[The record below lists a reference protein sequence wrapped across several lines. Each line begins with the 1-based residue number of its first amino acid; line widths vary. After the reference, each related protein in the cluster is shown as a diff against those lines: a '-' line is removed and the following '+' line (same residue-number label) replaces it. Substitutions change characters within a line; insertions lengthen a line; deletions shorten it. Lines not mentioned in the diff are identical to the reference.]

1 MKRKLLLGTLA
12 ALGGLTVVGS
22 GFAAWYFNE
31 SEVESKTHSVNH
43 HVTDLN
49 EGVGTL
55 TDLNK
60 DQNLYLVLDQD
71 GYANKDVEERGI
83 SLTSVSGTVADDNL
97 GTVVDF
103 VGANYKIE
111 AADRTTLVNA
121 GITTGTFKAEFTL
134 TTAAAT
140 YIQFRSITEGYI
152 GQKYPTT
159 EGGTFTVTDSKM
171 TYTRE
176 IDLSA
181 DADADYSNDFKFD
194 TKTFADD
201 ATANPGENVMFKY
214 VDGKKPTSSTEYND
228 MKDALGTDA
237 ILTLSYSFTL
247 TLPNA

>member
-22 GFAAWYFNE
+22 GFASWYFAEKTGLTE
-31 SEVESKTHSVNH
+31 SGSVNH
-43 HVTDLN
+43 HVTDLS

-55 TDLNK
+55 TDLNET
-60 DQNLYLVLDQD
+60 QNLYLILDQG
-71 GYANKDVEERGI
+71 GYAYKDVEERGI
-83 SLTSVSGTVADDNL
+83 SLTNVSGTVSDTNL
-97 GTVVDF
+97 GTVIDY

-111 AADRTTLVNA
+111 AADKTTLVNA
-121 GITTGTFKAEFTL
+121 GIKKGTFKAEFTL
-134 TTAAAT
+134 TSAAAT

-152 GQKYPTT
+152 GQKYSTT

-181 DADADYSNDFKFD
+181 APTTDYSNDFKFD
-194 TKTFADD
+194 TRTFADD

-214 VDGKKPTSSTEYND
+214 VDGKKPTTTETYNA
-228 MKDALGTDA
+228 MKTALGTDA

-247 TLPNA
+247 TLPTA

>member
-55 TDLNK
+55 TDLNET
-60 DQNLYLVLDQD
+60 QNLYLILDQG
-71 GYANKDVEERGI
+71 GYAYKDVEERGI
-83 SLTSVSGTVADDNL
+83 SLTNVSGTVSDTNL
-97 GTVVDF
+97 GTVIDY

-121 GITTGTFKAEFTL
+121 GISKGTFKAEFTL
-134 TTAAAT
+134 TSAAAT

-152 GQKYPTT
+152 GQKYSTT

-171 TYTRE
+171 TYTRD

-194 TKTFADD
+194 TRTFADD
-201 ATANPGENVMFKY
+201 AESHAGENVMFKY
-214 VDGKKPTSSTEYND
+214 VDGKKPTTTETYNA
-228 MKDALGTDA
+228 MKIALGTDA

-247 TLPNA
+247 TLPTA